1 MDFTAALPM
10 VAGIS
15 SQAWYSLYPV
25 IAPVAGSKV
34 NQSSLFVSAITAFLP
49 LGWRCSAAPFA
60 SASAAA

>member
-1 MDFTAALPM
+1 MDFTATPPM

-34 NQSSLFVSAITAFLP
+34 NQSSPVSSGSAAFLP
-49 LGWRCSAAPFA
+49 LG
-60 SASAAA
+60 